1 MKLKPVELV
10 IAVVGLAVGVVGV
23 IALRDATLSEH
34 SAVDPDS
41 RVELVLH
48 AQSRHAEP
56 GQTLPEMVQA
66 LVLTC
71 RLEVRSDLVG
81 GIEADGDGRFR
92 AVLQPAP
99 DESDRKQLR
108 GCLED
113 WTIDSLRAEVVS
125 LAPAS

>member
-1 MKLKPVELV
+1 VKLKPAELA
-10 IAVVGLAVGVVGV
+10 IGAVGLAVAVIGV
-23 IALRDATLSEH
+23 IALRDATLSTH
-34 SAVDPDS
+34 TAMDPDS
-41 RVELVLH
+41 RAELVLD

-56 GQTLPEMVQA
+56 GQTLPEMVEA

-81 GIEADGDGRFR
+81 SIRAEGDGRFR
-92 AVLQPAP
+92 AVFQPAL
-99 DESDRKQLR
+99 DESDSKQLR